1 MIRRIDDWC
10 EDLMG
15 VAMSGGGVR
24 RAVAVVILVAVG
36 LVALAVGGLA
46 ASAQIAALYLVAAWM
61 GTSSPTLPAL
71 VLVGCMYPV
80 WRCWRW
86 WRAKRIVEKPT
97 FFEVEYTD
105 NAGCILRALT
115 PEAQAWAKKCLEPPL
130 PNGDYLVSRATV
142 GIVVAG
148 ASARGYLVRLR

>member
-1 MIRRIDDWC
+1 MKIWT
-10 EDLMG
+10 LLTTP
-15 VAMSGGGVR
+15 VS
-24 RAVAVVILVAVG
+24 VAVVIPVAVG
-36 LVALAVGGLA
+36 LVALAVGLGA
-46 ASAQIAALYLVAAWM
+46 FAQIAALYLVAAWM
-61 GTSSPTLPAL
+61 GTSSRMLPAL
-71 VLVGCMYPV
+71 VLVGGCIYPV

-148 ASARGYLVRLR
+148 ASERGYLVRLR

>member
-1 MIRRIDDWC
+1 LAA
-10 EDLMG
+10 EL
-15 VAMSGGGVR
+15 VR
-24 RAVAVVILVAVG
+24 RLKPDVLVTHGVPG
-36 LVALAVGGLA
+36 TLA
-46 ASAQIAALYLVAAWM
+46 APSGRRCGTTSRLLGAFAQIAALYLVAAWM

-105 NAGCILRALT
+105 NAGCVLRALT
-115 PEAQAWAKKCLEPPL
+115 PEAQAWAKEHLEPPL

-148 ASARGYLVRLR
+148 ASERGYLVRLR